1 LDDMQIVW
9 QATVVGEL
17 TDVECETFAVSAF
30 TSSGTTKYEG
40 DFHPATG
47 AIASEFQQRLAALET
62 LDVNTVAGSIP
73 GVIYARGDGRAKLAL
88 FHPRQDFTPPIDA

>member
-1 LDDMQIVW
+1 VDNLQIVW
-9 QATVVGEL
+9 QATVVGQL
-17 TDVECETFAVSAF
+17 TNVECETLAVSAF

-62 LDVNTVAGSIP
+62 LDVNTAAGSP
-73 GVIYARGDGRAKLAL
+73 GVIYARGEGRAKLAL
-88 FHPRQDFTPPIDA
+88 FHPPQPFTPPTDA

>member
-1 LDDMQIVW
+1 VDDLQIVW
-9 QATVVGEL
+9 QATVVGRL
-17 TDVECETFAVSAF
+17 TNVEAETFALSAS

-40 DFHPATG
+40 DFQPATG

-62 LDVNTVAGSIP
+62 LDVKTADGSMP

-88 FHPRQDFTPPIDA
+88 FHPPQGFKSSTDA